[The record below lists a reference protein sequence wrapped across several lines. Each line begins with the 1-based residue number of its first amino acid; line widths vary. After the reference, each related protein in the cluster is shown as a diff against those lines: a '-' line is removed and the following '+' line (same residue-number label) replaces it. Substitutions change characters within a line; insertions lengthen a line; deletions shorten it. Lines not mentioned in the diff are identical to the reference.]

1 MRISHCRTWSM
12 ARKPK
17 IMENEKH
24 TLYDMKYGENHT
36 KMFKIKNAHVGTV
49 IWRENR
55 KTQKMR
61 NTHCTTCNMARNTQ
75 KRPKWEMHMVGPGVW
90 REK

>member
-55 KTQKMR
+55 KT
-61 NTHCTTCNMARNTQ
+61 
-75 KRPKWEMHMVGPGVW
+75 
-90 REK
+90 